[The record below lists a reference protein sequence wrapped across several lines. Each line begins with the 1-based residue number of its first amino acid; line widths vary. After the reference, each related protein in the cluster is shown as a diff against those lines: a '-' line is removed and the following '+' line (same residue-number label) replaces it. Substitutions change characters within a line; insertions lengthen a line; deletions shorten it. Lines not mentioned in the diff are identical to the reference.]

1 MSHVPLTERLSLWS
15 PDTVSLDREL
25 EALQRAVDAARHNRW
40 VGGDVIEPELE
51 QFLAAL
57 TRPAPLTYASS
68 MTTDPAWRGRRN
80 SWRDVL
86 DQVE

>member
-1 MSHVPLTERLSLWS
+1 MPLTHRLSVWS
-15 PDTVSLDREL
+15 PDLVSLDREL
-25 EALQRAVDAARHNRW
+25 EALQHAVDTARHNRW
-40 VGGDVIEPELE
+40 VGGDVIEPEFE

-57 TRPAPLTYASS
+57 TRTAPLTYGSS
-68 MTTDPAWRGRRN
+68 MPPDPAWRGRRN

>member
-1 MSHVPLTERLSLWS
+1 VPLTDRLSIWS

-25 EALQRAVDAARHNRW
+25 EALQHAVDAARRNHW
-40 VGGDVIEPELE
+40 VGGDVIEPEFE

-57 TRPAPLTYASS
+57 TRPATLNYGATIEA
-68 MTTDPAWRGRRN
+68 DPAWRGRKN
-80 SWRDVL
+80 SWREVL